1 MAVLAIDTALDE
13 CAVAI
18 NAPGASPIVRV
29 MSQRRGHAE
38 ALLPQIETL
47 FHETAV
53 KLEDLRRIA
62 AVSGPGSFTGVRVG
76 LAMARGL
83 ALALGVPVIGIPTL
97 HAMLWQIASADV
109 SRRTVAVAVNG
120 PRDRLFVQ
128 TFVDGVPRGPVR
140 LCSPDEARGL
150 AEAAD
155 VALGASWLSLL
166 GENSRYMPP
175 VWPRAQAVAERA
187 VELKPE
193 SWPPEPLYA
202 RQADARP
209 ARFGA
214 LNTEIA

>member
-1 MAVLAIDTALDE
+1 MGNMSYLTILPEIVLLVGALLVLMAAVALDRPRREWMSVAWLSLVLATAGSMWQWLRVDDLGE
-13 CAVAI
+13 AELSFATSANLFNPMVVMDHFSAFGGVLIFVVA
-18 NAPGASPIVRV
+18 G
-29 MSQRRGHAE
+29 
-38 ALLPQIETL
+38 
-47 FHETAV
+47 
-53 KLEDLRRIA
+53 
-62 AVSGPGSFTGVRVG
+62 
-76 LAMARGL
+76 
-83 ALALGVPVIGIPTL
+83 
-97 HAMLWQIASADV
+97 
-109 SRRTVAVAVNG
+109 
-120 PRDRLFVQ
+120 
-128 TFVDGVPRGPVR
+128 
-140 LCSPDEARGL
+140 
-150 AEAAD
+150 